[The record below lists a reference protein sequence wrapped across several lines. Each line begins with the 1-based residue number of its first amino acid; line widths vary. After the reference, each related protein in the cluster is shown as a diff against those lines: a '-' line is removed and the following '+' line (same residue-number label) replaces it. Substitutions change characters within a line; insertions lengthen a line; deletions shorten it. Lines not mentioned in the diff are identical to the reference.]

1 MFSPSKYKFL
11 APPLTATSPPTHET
25 QPHSSTSLSSP
36 NQSLATISIFD
47 RHVLQSSPPSSFIET
62 EWRTRRQSNFEK
74 IISSNGLV
82 SICGFGSLLSNTI
95 DQIALSSWSS
105 LSHFVFWTLIVL
117 SIFLWRTREK
127 LEEYVSRFDQLQS
140 CETQQFLA
148 KQRVDEGE
156 KKKMRRKTEER
167 REAGERKR
175 KKEKICFKWK
185 RREKFYKFFFLTL
198 SYSAHLWKMREK
210 FNKIFFF

>member
-11 APPLTATSPPTHET
+11 APPLTATSPLTHET

-36 NQSLATISIFD
+36 NQSLATILIFD
-47 RHVLQSSPPSSFIET
+47 RHVLRSSPPSSFIET
-62 EWRTRRQSNFEK
+62 EWRTCRQSNFEK

-105 LSHFVFWTLIVL
+105 LSHFVFWTLIVR

-127 LEEYVSRFDQLQS
+127 RKEYVSWSDQLQS
-140 CETQQFLA
+140 CETQRFLA

-156 KKKMRRKTEER
+156 KKKWEGKRKKEEKPE
-167 REAGERKR
+167 REKERKR
-175 KKEKICFKWK
+175 KYFLNERGERNLIK
-185 RREKFYKFFFLTL
+185 KFF
-198 SYSAHLWKMREK
+198 
-210 FNKIFFF
+210 